1 MSLTRLATLAPF
13 EEAKASLDELLGVHV
28 SASLARR
35 ACLQAGRASVQVQN
49 EQANPQAQ
57 VREEPPAQQMV
68 MSTDGAFVAL
78 TSGEWAEIKLL
89 SLGEVDAQAEKVE
102 EVHTINISY
111 FGRLEEASVF
121 SDQVSGEIRRRGIE
135 RAPSVCAVQDGA
147 LWLQQVVQDHRQDA
161 LRILDFAHAAEYIS
175 AIGEAVQARGW
186 HLPAH
191 WLQSVLHRLKHDG
204 PDRVL
209 EHLHW
214 LCKRLNDPEITKK
227 ERYLSRRREQ
237 MRYPVF
243 REAGWPIGSGMV
255 ESGHKVV
262 MQARLKGA
270 GMRWE
275 RNTVNPMLA
284 LRMALCNDRW
294 LENWQQ
300 QWTEQQTTREQ
311 RRWHHQQQR
320 VLKRQEHAKEVR
332 TQVAPPPP
340 PPSVPIEPEKKGRT
354 ESQKQWGRRTFST
367 RVLRQGS

>member
-1 MSLTRLATLAPF
+1 V
-13 EEAKASLDELLGVHV
+13 EKYD
-28 SASLARR
+28 
-35 ACLQAGRASVQVQN
+35 
-49 EQANPQAQ
+49 
-57 VREEPPAQQMV
+57 
-68 MSTDGAFVAL
+68 
-78 TSGEWAEIKLL
+78 AEGL
-89 SLGEVDAQAEKVE
+89 
-102 EVHTINISY
+102 
-111 FGRLEEASVF
+111 
-121 SDQVSGEIRRRGIE
+121 

-161 LRILDFAHAAEYIS
+161 IRILDFAHAAEYIS

-186 HLPAH
+186 HLPAR

-214 LCKRLNDPEITKK
+214 LCKRLNDPEIDKK

-275 RNTVNPMLA
+275 RKNVNPMLA
-284 LRMALCNDRW
+284 LRMALCNNRW

-300 QWTEQQTTREQ
+300 QGTEQQSTREQ

-340 PPSVPIEPEKKGRT
+340 PPSVSIEPEKKGRT

-367 RVLRQGS
+367 RLLRQGS